1 MALPL
6 LHPIIIVPP
15 PLQLV
20 QFPPG
25 TYRVSFNLITHSI
38 EDAPLNVFLETI
50 YARIQQCLQQV
61 LHYHHTQK
69 SVYQHPNT
77 DPGSVWTD
85 MYNLQ
90 SIDPLGIIFAVLS
103 RMQMFYIP
111 FPADMIATNNIC
123 LGVPG
128 HPNHG
133 FW

>member
-38 EDAPLNVFLETI
+38 EDAPLNETI

-61 LHYHHTQK
+61 LHYHHTQ
-69 SVYQHPNT
+69 N
-77 DPGSVWTD
+77 
-85 MYNLQ
+85 
-90 SIDPLGIIFAVLS
+90 IDPLGIIFAVLS

-123 LGVPG
+123 LGDIHCPLPLSPVPMQLIPPHVPALPVPG
-128 HPNHG
+128 HPNYG